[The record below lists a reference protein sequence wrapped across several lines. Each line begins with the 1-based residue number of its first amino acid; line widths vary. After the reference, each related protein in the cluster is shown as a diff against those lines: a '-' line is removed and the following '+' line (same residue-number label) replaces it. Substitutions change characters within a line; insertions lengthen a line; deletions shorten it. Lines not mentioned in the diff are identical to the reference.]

1 MMKLTLKGVIHVGF
15 FFFLSLR
22 ARVRLLEL
30 SLEVSQLKSCVSKK
44 MVSIHNKD
52 SK

>member
-15 FFFLSLR
+15 FFLSLR
-22 ARVRLLEL
+22 ARVCLLEL
-30 SLEVSQLKSCVSKK
+30 SLEVSQLKSCVNKK